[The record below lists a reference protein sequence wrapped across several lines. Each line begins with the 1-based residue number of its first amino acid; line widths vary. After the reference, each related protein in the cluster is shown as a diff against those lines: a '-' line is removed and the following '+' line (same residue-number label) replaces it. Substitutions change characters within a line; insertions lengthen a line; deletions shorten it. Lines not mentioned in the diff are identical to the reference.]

1 MENRL
6 YQLIINSFNETVYQK
21 IADVVKYDRMIKS
34 ITEDNTYLVRQKKYL
49 KSLIRLLEEEHIPF
63 ERVAAIINN
72 IGKIIDDYISE
83 SL

>member
-21 IADVVKYDRMIKS
+21 IADFVKYDRMIKS

-72 IGKIIDDYISE
+72 LGKIIDDYISE

>member
-1 MENRL
+1 M

-21 IADVVKYDRMIKS
+21 IADFVKYDRMIKS

-49 KSLIRLLEEEHIPF
+49 KSLIKLLEEEHIPF

-83 SL
+83 SP

>member
-1 MENRL
+1 M

-21 IADVVKYDRMIKS
+21 IADFVKYDRMIKS

-49 KSLIRLLEEEHIPF
+49 KSLNRLLEEEHIPF

>member
-6 YQLIINSFNETVYQK
+6 YQLIFNSFNETVYQK

-34 ITEDNTYLVRQKKYL
+34 ITEDNTYPDCQKKYL
-49 KSLIRLLEEEHIPF
+49 KSLSGLLEEEHIPF

-72 IGKIIDDYISE
+72 LGKIIDDYISE

>member
-1 MENRL
+1 MKR
-6 YQLIINSFNETVYQK
+6 YIKK

-34 ITEDNTYLVRQKKYL
+34 ITEDNTYPDCQKKHF
-49 KSLIRLLEEEHIPF
+49 KSLIRLLEEEHIPC

-72 IGKIIDDYISE
+72 LGKIIDDYISE

>member
-1 MENRL
+1 M

-34 ITEDNTYLVRQKKYL
+34 ITTDSTYIERQKKYL
-49 KSLIRLLEEEHIPF
+49 ISLIRLLEKEHIPF
-63 ERVAAIINN
+63 ERVAFIINEL
-72 IGKIIDDYISE
+72 GKIIDDYITE

>member
-21 IADVVKYDRMIKS
+21 IADFVKYDRMIKS

>member
-21 IADVVKYDRMIKS
+21 IADFVKYDRMIKS

-49 KSLIRLLEEEHIPF
+49 KSLNRLLEEEHIPF

>member
-21 IADVVKYDRMIKS
+21 IADFVKYDRMIKS

-63 ERVAAIINN
+63 ARVAAIINN

>member
-21 IADVVKYDRMIKS
+21 IADFVKYDRMIKS

-63 ERVAAIINN
+63 ERVAPIINEL
-72 IGKIIDDYISE
+72 GKIIDDYISE

>member
-1 MENRL
+1 M

-21 IADVVKYDRMIKS
+21 IADFVKYDRMIKS

>member
-1 MENRL
+1 M

-21 IADVVKYDRMIKS
+21 IADFVKYDRMIKS
-34 ITEDNTYLVRQKKYL
+34 ITEDNTYLDCQKKYL

-72 IGKIIDDYISE
+72 LGKIIDDYISE

>member
-1 MENRL
+1 M

-21 IADVVKYDRMIKS
+21 IADLVKYDRMIKS

>member
-1 MENRL
+1 M

-21 IADVVKYDRMIKS
+21 IADFVKYDRMIKS

-49 KSLIRLLEEEHIPF
+49 KSLIKLLEEEHIPF

-72 IGKIIDDYISE
+72 LGKIIDDYISE

>member
-21 IADVVKYDRMIKS
+21 IADLVKYDRMIKS

>member
-1 MENRL
+1 M

>member
-21 IADVVKYDRMIKS
+21 IADFVKYDRMIKS

-49 KSLIRLLEEEHIPF
+49 KSLIKLLEEEHIPF

-83 SL
+83 SP

>member
-21 IADVVKYDRMIKS
+21 IADFVKYDRLIKS

>member
-21 IADVVKYDRMIKS
+21 IADFVKYDRMIKS

-49 KSLIRLLEEEHIPF
+49 KSLIKLLEEEHIPF

-72 IGKIIDDYISE
+72 LGKIIDDYISE

>member
-1 MENRL
+1 M

-21 IADVVKYDRMIKS
+21 IADIVKYDRLIKS
-34 ITEDNTYLVRQKKYL
+34 ITADRTYIERQKKYL

-72 IGKIIDDYISE
+72 LGKIIDDYVSE